1 MKASIFNVAQKYRNK
16 ILLFNTYTTS
26 MLEIEEEVYNDIL
39 CKNKFDQ
46 YQKETLA
53 LYEMGFLI
61 PDNFDEAAHQQALRQ
76 TVIDSNSGKIAN
88 IIIAPTLECNA
99 HCYYCF
105 EKGHRRGT
113 MSTETTDA
121 LIHHLKENWNGRKLG
136 ITWFGGEPLMA
147 FDIIDY
153 IIEGLNKN
161 GIVFSSKITTNGS
174 LLTEDKIQHIKEK
187 WNVDKIQI
195 TIDAIGNEYNRIKNY
210 TYIKDAFHT
219 VVSNIKTALS
229 YGLKLKIRINFDP
242 EHKEKVLETMDYFN
256 KNFPNENNL
265 KIYFAPIDEDND
277 IVKNINSDFSDCYE
291 HPYISLIKF
300 GRKHNLYRGFPDMED
315 DDAEDDNDEKD
326 FLKKLKIYP
335 SVTNCYATCPS
346 VYSIDPS
353 GKIYKCHRV
362 LGRPEY
368 SSGDIFSGIQKNQ
381 EYRYFCNTNPAYKE
395 CGECQVLPICQGGCK
410 INARIY
416 KNKEACA
423 PCKAIIKDLI
433 LLYKQDIDNLN
444 KISLKGGE
452 SSEGV

>member
-1 MKASIFNVAQKYRNK
+1 
-16 ILLFNTYTTS
+16 
-26 MLEIEEEVYNDIL
+26 MLEIEEEMYNDIL

-105 EKGHRRGT
+105 EKGYRHGT
-113 MSTETTDA
+113 MSTETADA

-195 TIDAIGNEYNRIKNY
+195 TIDAIGNEYNKIKNY
-210 TYIKDAFHT
+210 TYIEDAFHT

-229 YGLKLKIRINFDP
+229 YGLKIKIRINFDP

-256 KNFPNENNL
+256 KNFP
-265 KIYFAPIDEDND
+265 
-277 IVKNINSDFSDCYE
+277 
-291 HPYISLIKF
+291 
-300 GRKHNLYRGFPDMED
+300 
-315 DDAEDDNDEKD
+315 
-326 FLKKLKIYP
+326 
-335 SVTNCYATCPS
+335 T
-346 VYSIDPS
+346 
-353 GKIYKCHRV
+353 
-362 LGRPEY
+362 
-368 SSGDIFSGIQKNQ
+368 
-381 EYRYFCNTNPAYKE
+381 
-395 CGECQVLPICQGGCK
+395 K
-410 INARIY
+410 IN
-416 KNKEACA
+416 
-423 PCKAIIKDLI
+423 
-433 LLYKQDIDNLN
+433 
-444 KISLKGGE
+444 
-452 SSEGV
+452 